1 MLGGMLAGHDEG
13 GGKVVTKHIATGGA
27 YKTIHEHLFLLEEQN
42 FIQFYGHEFR
52 CGKQKAF
59 WWSKRLSC

>member
-27 YKTIHEHLFLLEEQN
+27 YKTPEGTFIPTLKNRILFS
-42 FIQFYGHEFR
+42 FM
-52 CGKQKAF
+52 A
-59 WWSKRLSC
+59 

>member
-27 YKTIHEHLFLLEEQN
+27 YKHPKERLFLILKN
-42 FIQFYGHEFR
+42 RILFSFM
-52 CGKQKAF
+52 A
-59 WWSKRLSC
+59 

>member
-27 YKTIHEHLFLLEEQN
+27 YKKPEGTFIPYFEEQN
-42 FIQFYGHEFR
+42 FIQFYGMSSDAANKNTLEV
-52 CGKQKAF
+52 
-59 WWSKRLSC
+59 